1 MATEI
6 EVHTSKIISVL
17 HKDTAQS
24 SPDAADRNS
33 DGTS

>member
-6 EVHTSKIISVL
+6 KVHTSKSIAVL
-17 HKDTAQS
+17 HKDAA
-24 SPDAADRNS
+24 PDAADRNS